1 MTVSSMTGF
10 ARAHAEQAAP
20 PTCPPLAWTWEARS
34 VNGKGLDVRLRLP
47 PGYEAL
53 EIPAREAATRRFSRG
68 NITLSLSVQVRAD
81 AAPAAVQVNEA
92 LLRQLMDMARD
103 LPPHVAPP
111 TFDGLL
117 AVRGVLVA
125 ADETAMDE
133 DTRAAHEAAVLRSLD
148 DALAALAAARDDEG
162 ARLAGVLAG
171 HLATVEALTAQAA
184 DTAQMRPEA
193 ARERLRAQVQALLE
207 ASPALPED
215 RLAQECAVL
224 ATKLDVREELDRLT
238 AHVAQARELMAA
250 TGACGR
256 RLDFLC
262 QEFNR
267 EANTLC
273 SKAQDTTLTRI
284 GLDLKAVIDQLREQ
298 VQNIE

>member
-1 MTVSSMTGF
+1 MTISSMTGF
-10 ARAHAEQAAP
+10 ARTGADQSAP
-20 PTCPPLAWTWEARS
+20 PIAWTWEARS

-53 EIPAREAATRRFSRG
+53 EIPARDLAGKRIARG
-68 NITLSLSVQVRAD
+68 NLSLTLQVRMGAESG
-81 AAPAAVQVNEA
+81 AAGYTVNRA
-92 LLRQLMDMARD
+92 LLDQLMDLARD
-103 LPPHVAPP
+103 LPPHIAPP

-117 AVRGVLVA
+117 AVRGVLQAV
-125 ADETAMDE
+125 DEAEMD
-133 DTRAAHEAAVLRSLD
+133 DATRAAHHAAVLASLD
-148 DALAALAAARDDEG
+148 DALAALVAARIEEG
-162 ARLAGVLAG
+162 TRMAAVLAG
-171 HLATVEALTAQAA
+171 HLDTIESLTAQAA

-193 ARERLRAQVQALLE
+193 ARDRLREQVAALLD

-224 ATKLDVREELDRLT
+224 ATRLDVREELDRLC
-238 AHVAQARELMAA
+238 AHIAQARALLAEA
-250 TGACGR
+250 GPCGR

>member
-10 ARAHAEQAAP
+10 ARASAEQAAP
-20 PTCPPLAWTWEARS
+20 ALAWTWEARS

-53 EIPAREAATRRFSRG
+53 EIPAREAAGKRFARG
-68 NITLSLSVQVRAD
+68 NITLSLTVQARPD
-81 AAPAAVQVNEA
+81 AAPAAVQVNEP

-117 AVRGVLVA
+117 AVRGVLQS
-125 ADETAMDE
+125 ADETVMDD

-148 DALAALAAARDDEG
+148 DALGALAAARAEEG
-162 ARLAGVLAG
+162 ARLDGVLAA
-171 HLATVEALTAQAA
+171 HLATIQSLTAQAG

-193 ARERLRAQVQALLE
+193 ARERLRQQVQALLE

-215 RLAQECAVL
+215 RLAQECALL
-224 ATKLDVREELDRLT
+224 ATKLDVREELDRLV
-238 AHVAQARELMAA
+238 AHVAQARELIAA
-250 TGACGR
+250 AGPCGR

>member
-10 ARAHAEQAAP
+10 ARAHAEQAKP
-20 PTCPPLAWTWEARS
+20 NLAWTWEARS

-53 EIPAREAATRRFSRG
+53 EIPAREAAAKRFTRG
-68 NITLSLSVQVRAD
+68 NISLTLTMQARPD
-81 AAPAAVQVNEA
+81 ATAATVQVNEA

-103 LPPHVAPP
+103 LPPHIAPP

-117 AVRGVLVA
+117 NVRGVLQTP
-125 ADETAMDE
+125 DETTLDDDARE
-133 DTRAAHEAAVLRSLD
+133 AHEAAALSSLG
-148 DALAALAAARDDEG
+148 DALSALAVARDDEG
-162 ARLAGVLAG
+162 TRLNAVLTGQLETIESLTTQAG
-171 HLATVEALTAQAA
+171 QS
-184 DTAQMRPEA
+184 AQMRPDV
-193 ARERLRAQVQALLE
+193 ARERLRTQVQALLE
-207 ASPALPED
+207 ASPTLPED
-215 RLAQECAVL
+215 RLAQECALL
-224 ATKLDVREELDRLT
+224 ATKLDVREELDRLI
-238 AHVAQARELMAA
+238 AHIAQARALLAA
-250 TGACGR
+250 AGPCGR

-273 SKAQDTTLTRI
+273 SKAQDTALTRI

>member
-20 PTCPPLAWTWEARS
+20 GPNLAWTWEARS

-53 EIPAREAATRRFSRG
+53 EIPAREAAAKRFTRG
-68 NITLSLSVQVRAD
+68 NINLTLTVQARPD
-81 AAPAAVQVNEA
+81 ATATAVQVNEA

-103 LPPHVAPP
+103 LPPHIAPP

-117 AVRGVLVA
+117 SVRGVLQTP
-125 ADETAMDE
+125 DETTLDDDA
-133 DTRAAHEAAVLRSLD
+133 RAAHEAAVLRSLG
-148 DALAALAAARDDEG
+148 DALNALAAARDDEG
-162 ARLAGVLAG
+162 TRLDAVLTGQLEAIESLTTQAG
-171 HLATVEALTAQAA
+171 QS
-184 DTAQMRPEA
+184 AQMRPDV
-193 ARERLRAQVQALLE
+193 ARERLRTQVQALLE

-215 RLAQECAVL
+215 RLAQECALL
-224 ATKLDVREELDRLT
+224 ATKLDVREELDRLI
-238 AHVAQARELMAA
+238 AHIAQARELLAA
-250 TGACGR
+250 AGPCGR

-273 SKAQDTTLTRI
+273 SKAQDTALTRI
-284 GLDLKAVIDQLREQ
+284 GLELKAVIDQLREQ

>member
-10 ARAHAEQAAP
+10 ARAHAEQA
-20 PTCPPLAWTWEARS
+20 TPPLTWTWEARS

-53 EIPAREAATRRFSRG
+53 EIPAREAAAKRFARG
-68 NITLSLSVQVRAD
+68 NITLSLTVQVRAD
-81 AAPAAVQVNEA
+81 AAPAPVQVNEA

-103 LPPHVAPP
+103 LPPHIAPP

-117 AVRGVLVA
+117 AVRGVLTA
-125 ADETAMDE
+125 ADEAAMDE
-133 DTRAAHEAAVLRSLD
+133 DARSAHEAAVLRTLD
-148 DALAALAAARDDEG
+148 DTLTALAAARAEEG
-162 ARLAGVLAG
+162 ARLETVLAG
-171 HLATVEALTAQAA
+171 HLATVEALTARAGS
-184 DTAQMRPEA
+184 TAQMRPEA
-193 ARERLRAQVQALLE
+193 ARERLRAQVQALLD
-207 ASPALPED
+207 AAPALSEE
-215 RLAQECAVL
+215 RLAQECAML
-224 ATKLDVREELDRLT
+224 STKLDVREELDRLT
-238 AHVAQARELMAA
+238 AHVAQARELIAA
-250 TGACGR
+250 AGACGR

-273 SKAQDTTLTRI
+273 SKAQDTALTRI

>member
-10 ARAHAEQAAP
+10 ARAHVEQTKP
-20 PTCPPLAWTWEARS
+20 NLAWTWEARS

-53 EIPAREAATRRFSRG
+53 EIPAREAAAKRFTRG
-68 NITLSLSVQVRAD
+68 NITLTLTMQARPD
-81 AAPAAVQVNEA
+81 ATAATVQVNEA
-92 LLRQLMDMARD
+92 LLRHLMDMARD
-103 LPPHVAPP
+103 LPPHIAPP

-117 AVRGVLVA
+117 NVRGVLQTP
-125 ADETAMDE
+125 DETTLDDDARE
-133 DTRAAHEAAVLRSLD
+133 AHEAAALSSLG
-148 DALAALAAARDDEG
+148 DALSALAAARADEG
-162 ARLAGVLAG
+162 TRLNAVLTGQLETIESLTTQAG
-171 HLATVEALTAQAA
+171 QS
-184 DTAQMRPEA
+184 AQMRPDV
-193 ARERLRAQVQALLE
+193 ARERLRTQVQALLE
-207 ASPALPED
+207 ASPTLPED
-215 RLAQECAVL
+215 RLAQECALL
-224 ATKLDVREELDRLT
+224 ATKLDVREELDRLI
-238 AHVAQARELMAA
+238 AHIAQARALLAA
-250 TGACGR
+250 AGPCGR

-273 SKAQDTTLTRI
+273 SKAQDTALTRI